1 MNEDYTQKSWVGGI
15 CIRDGKVLLVHRI
28 NNEIDFN
35 KEYFVFPGKEV
46 EGDES
51 LETAL
56 HNAFK
61 DFSVTVKLGD
71 LLYSKEDEVDDLEYY
86 YLCDYVLGEPLVIK
100 GSNEAEE
107 MEGGEQLF
115 APIWVELSDI
125 DDLIVYPETVK
136 NAILERMEE
145 DSCYLK

>member
-1 MNEDYTQKSWVGGI
+1 MNEEYIQKSWVGGI

-28 NNEIDFN
+28 NKEDGIK

-46 EGDES
+46 RGDET
-51 LETAL
+51 LESAL
-56 HNAFK
+56 GSAFK
-61 DFSVTVKLGD
+61 DFSITIKLGE

-86 YLCDYVLGEPLVIK
+86 YLCDYVLGEPEVVA

-107 MEGGEQLF
+107 MEGGEQFF

-136 NAILERMEE
+136 NAILELTE
-145 DSCYLK
+145 DGSVI

>member
-61 DFSVTVKLGD
+61 DFSVTVKLAD

-115 APIWVELSDI
+115 APIWVSLSDI
-125 DDLIVYPETVK
+125 DDLIVYPESVK
-136 NAILERMEE
+136 SEILELVKENL
-145 DSCYLK
+145 SI